1 MPSDRAKLEV
11 AAGVLRD
18 EAGRVLVSRRPE
30 GRDLAGRWEFPG
42 GKIDP
47 GETAEDALRRE
58 LAEELDIRIGR
69 HRPLVS
75 VRHKYRDKIVRLRLF
90 EIHSFDGTARGVEGQ
105 LLRWVETDELRSLDM
120 PPADRALIRLL
131 DLDSHYSISPP
142 PSSYAS
148 VSAFVDAWRGCL
160 ESGFHLI
167 RLRPAPGE
175 RVPAELVEAID
186 RMTRAYGAR
195 WIASGELAQCYGWP
209 AHGLHIN
216 TAQLVHLDR
225 RPWPADRLVIASC
238 HDLEE
243 TRIAASLE
251 ADLVT
256 LSPVADTPGDP
267 ETLSLGWDGFERLVG
282 YSPLPAV
289 ALGGVQPTDWGR
301 VREAG
306 GFGVAGRRAFG
317 WS

>member
-1 MPSDRAKLEV
+1 MQAERETMEV
-11 AAGVLRD
+11 VAGVLRD
-18 EAGRVLVSRRPE
+18 EAGRVLVARRLE
-30 GRDLAGRWEFPG
+30 GRHLAGTWEFPG

-75 VRHKYRDKIVRLRLF
+75 VRHEYRDKIVRLRLF
-90 EIHSFDGTARGVEGQ
+90 EVHSFAGTPRGAEGQ
-105 LLRWVETDELRSLDM
+105 PLHWADARELASLEM
-120 PPADRALIRLL
+120 PSADRPLIHLL
-131 DLDSHYSISPP
+131 ELDSHYSISPP
-142 PSSYAS
+142 PSTYAS
-148 VSAFVDAWRGCL
+148 VSEFVEAWRRCL
-160 ESGFHLI
+160 ESGFGLI
-167 RLRPAPGE
+167 QLRPAPGE
-175 RVPAELVEAID
+175 RVPAELVDAID
-186 RMTRAYGAR
+186 RITRDKGAR
-195 WIASGELAQCYGWP
+195 WIASGDLAQCYGWP
-209 AHGLHIN
+209 AHGLHLD

-225 RPWPADRLVIASC
+225 RPWPADRLVIAAC

-243 TRIAASLE
+243 TRMAASIE

-267 ETLSLGWDGFERLVG
+267 DALPLGWDGFERVVA
-282 YSPLPAV
+282 YTPLPAL

-306 GFGVAGRRAFG
+306 GFGVAGSRAFG